1 MIIILIIVIYLDFIL
16 VQTKSII
23 VLSTKKD
30 SGIDTHQKWQ
40 KIKKI
45 NTQYKCFSLLIAK
58 RNRLIENELK

>member
-45 NTQYKCFSLLIAK
+45 NALVC
-58 RNRLIENELK
+58 